1 MDIKTILK
9 TDFKTDIDYINQ
21 QFDKIKNGDYYE
33 KTGIKQDAYLST
45 TVDNIQNKLNDVV
58 NRIGKGERSE
68 RIEDLEDIFG
78 VAKENK

>member
-21 QFDKIKNGDYYE
+21 QFGKIKNGDYYE

-68 RIEDLEDIFG
+68 HIEDLEDIFG
-78 VAKENK
+78 VVKENK